1 MVNKISKKSIST
13 IHGYLKNF
21 KLDSKEKERKNSKKL
36 NQKSTKIDYL
46 EIDGKKIIRY
56 INEFWT
62 SKQRQAASIHEISYR
77 ACFKAQLPKFFI
89 QLLTK
94 ENEIVYDP
102 FSGRGTT
109 VIEAGIMGR
118 RVISNDINP
127 LSEILTAPRFFVP
140 TIKEVEERLSEIK
153 IDYKSEAEID
163 LSMFYHKKTE
173 AEIVSLK
180 NYLQERKEK
189 NEEDMID
196 KWIRMVATNRL
207 SGHSKGFFSVFTLP
221 PNQAV
226 SPERQRKINE
236 KRNQEPEYREVK
248 KLIVRKT
255 KALQRNLKKEEK
267 IKLAEAGKTAKF
279 LTSDARKTPE
289 IEDEKVSLIVTS
301 PPFLDVVQYSKDNW
315 LRCWFNDID
324 VKEIEKKITITRKLD
339 EWTKVMKEA
348 FKEFYRIIK
357 PGGYL
362 TFEVGEVRKGKIKLD
377 EEVVP
382 IGAEVG
388 FEPVGIVINLQEF
401 TKTANIWGIENN
413 EYGTNTNRI
422 VLFKKNR

>member
-1 MVNKISKKSIST
+1 
-13 IHGYLKNF
+13 
-21 KLDSKEKERKNSKKL
+21 
-36 NQKSTKIDYL
+36 
-46 EIDGKKIIRY
+46 
-56 INEFWT
+56 
-62 SKQRQAASIHEISYR
+62 
-77 ACFKAQLPKFFI
+77 
-89 QLLTK
+89 
-94 ENEIVYDP
+94 
-102 FSGRGTT
+102 
-109 VIEAGIMGR
+109 
-118 RVISNDINP
+118 
-127 LSEILTAPRFFVP
+127 
-140 TIKEVEERLSEIK
+140 
-153 IDYKSEAEID
+153 
-163 LSMFYHKKTE
+163 
-173 AEIVSLK
+173 
-180 NYLQERKEK
+180 
-189 NEEDMID
+189 

-226 SPERQRKINE
+226 SPERQRKINK
-236 KRNQEPEYREVK
+236 KRNQVPEYRDVK
-248 KLIVRKT
+248 KLIVKKT

-267 IKLAEAGKTAKF
+267 EKLAEAGKTVKF